1 MDQKTG
7 PSLKVYIVMRKA
19 IHSVYS
25 RNVTSG
31 PEMSYCLTKY
41 MCIRYEAKYA
51 FNETVLIDING
62 SVTPSQSA
70 SAAAASPAAAA
81 APAAAPAAAVPSD
94 HAVTITCAAPRPS
107 CSFSQTSTHR
117 LRISSG
123 SRPSAEFQQLHRFR

>member
-1 MDQKTG
+1 
-7 PSLKVYIVMRKA
+7 
-19 IHSVYS
+19 
-25 RNVTSG
+25 
-31 PEMSYCLTKY
+31 

-81 APAAAPAAAVPSD
+81 APAAAPATAVPSD

-107 CSFSQTSTHR
+107 CLFLQSNFHPPPPDIIWIASVC
-117 LRISSG
+117 RI
-123 SRPSAEFQQLHRFR
+123 PTAT

>member
-1 MDQKTG
+1 
-7 PSLKVYIVMRKA
+7 MRKA

-62 SVTPSQSA
+62 SVTPSRS
-70 SAAAASPAAAA
+70 AAA
-81 APAAAPAAAVPSD
+81 APAA
-94 HAVTITCAAPRPS
+94 S
-107 CSFSQTSTHR
+107 CLFLQSNFHPPPPDIIWIASVC
-117 LRISSG
+117 RI
-123 SRPSAEFQQLHRFR
+123 PTAT